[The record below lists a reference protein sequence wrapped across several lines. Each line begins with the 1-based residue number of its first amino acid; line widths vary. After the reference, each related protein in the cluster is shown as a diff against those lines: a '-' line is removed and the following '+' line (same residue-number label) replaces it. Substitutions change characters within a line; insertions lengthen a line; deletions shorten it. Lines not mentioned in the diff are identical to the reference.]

1 MPLQEIRVPLPE
13 GVKMPDNRVNLIVPE
28 DYWARSDLAFPVI
41 YLLHGAGDTYAS
53 WAESTDVV
61 ELASAFPVFVV
72 MPDAG
77 CRSRAT
83 WYSDWVEGSWQAET
97 YVAEVLPR
105 YLAAHYRISPGPAAV
120 AGLSMGGF
128 GAMSLAARHP
138 GRYVAA
144 ASFSGVLDTM
154 WGAPGT
160 GELFARL
167 NAEHGTPDP
176 RVWGDQEG
184 DAAAWRAHNP
194 ADLVEALAGLELFV
208 TSGTGTP
215 GGPEGDVEDDGNGY
229 ALEQGV
235 RAMSE
240 AFVAAL
246 ETAGIPAQV
255 DLYEGGYHG
264 WPYWQA
270 GIRWAL
276 PQMAVI
282 LGPPVP
288 DSSPASA
295 SASAPVGEGGA

>member
-1 MPLQEIRVPLPE
+1 
-13 GVKMPDNRVNLIVPE
+13 MPDNRVNLILPA
-28 DYWARSDLAFPVI
+28 DYGSRTDLAFPVL

-61 ELASAFPVFVV
+61 DLASAFPILVV

-77 CRSRAT
+77 CRSQAT

-97 YVAEVLPR
+97 YVTEVLPR
-105 YLAAHYRISPGPAAV
+105 YLAAHYRVSPGPAAI

-160 GELFARL
+160 GDLFAQL
-167 NAEHGTPDP
+167 NAEHGTPDR
-176 RVWGDQEG
+176 RVWGDQAA
-184 DAAAWRAHNP
+184 DAEVWRAHNP
-194 ADLVEALAGLELFV
+194 TDLAGSLAGVELMV
-208 TSGTGTP
+208 AAGTGTP
-215 GGPEGDVEDDGNGY
+215 GGPEGDTDDGDGY
-229 ALEQGV
+229 GLERGV
-235 RAMSE
+235 RAMNE

-246 ETAGIPAQV
+246 EKAGLPAQV
-255 DLYEGGYHG
+255 DLYQGGYHG

-270 GIRWAL
+270 GIRWVL
-276 PQMAVI
+276 PQLAAM
-282 LGPPVP
+282 LGPPTPV
-288 DSSPASA
+288 
-295 SASAPVGEGGA
+295 SAPGGLTPAGHTPAGHTPAPLGEGRT